1 MDKKNVVSDPDTLPE
16 CLEKVKESHNL
27 VVKRL
32 EALTEA
38 LRTAPDLT
46 KRLLEISL
54 VRAAEQSTW
63 TAYMALSAT
72 VDI

>member
-32 EALTEA
+32 EALTGT